1 MAMTELPPRIA
12 WLAGATG
19 LVGGY
24 LLQDLLDSPD
34 YARVYAVTRRPLGR
48 EHPRLANRIVQ
59 FDRLETQLKGT
70 ACTEAYCCLG
80 TTIADA
86 GSQEAFRRV
95 DLEYVLAFARA
106 ARASQAQRFVVV
118 SSVGADPASKN
129 FYLRVKG
136 EMEEAVGAVGFPA
149 LDILQPALLLGW
161 RRQMRPIELA
171 ARLVMP
177 LVNPFL
183 VGSREPW
190 RGIPA
195 RVVASAMIAAARANR
210 RGTHRYTHAALKA
223 MGAPRP
229 VRSAPTAEPKRDA
242 PASGS

>member
-1 MAMTELPPRIA
+1 MTELPPRIA
-12 WLAGATG
+12 LLAGATG
-19 LVGGY
+19 LVGGS

-59 FDRLETQLKGT
+59 FDRLESQLNGMT
-70 ACTEAYCCLG
+70 CTEAYCCLG

-86 GSQEAFRRV
+86 GSQEAFRQV

-106 ARASQAQRFVVV
+106 ARSAQAQRFVVL
-118 SSVGADPASKN
+118 SSVGADAGSKN

-136 EMEEAVGAVGFPA
+136 EMEDAVTAVGFPG

-171 ARLVMP
+171 GRLVMP

-183 VGSREPW
+183 IGSREPW
-190 RGIPA
+190 RGI
-195 RVVASAMIAAARANR
+195 SARAVARAMVAAGRSNR
-210 RGTHRYTHAALKA
+210 RGTHRHTHAALKA
-223 MGAPRP
+223 MSAAGCS
-229 VRSAPTAEPKRDA
+229 SAPTAESKRDA
-242 PASGS
+242 PARGA